1 MTQMTQSIGLQTS
14 ETLPLQVPRRGK
26 LRRPSKAAGERR
38 PQFIRSD
45 VRRGTSSVQDALP
58 VEISEEAVG
67 QGQIK
72 LATLRVQA
80 SIVAAMLGMLV
91 FFRAPLAA
99 ALSSLFG

>member
-1 MTQMTQSIGLQTS
+1 MTQSIGLQTS
-14 ETLPLQVPRRGK
+14 ETLPLQLPRRGK
-26 LRRPSKAAGERR
+26 LRRPSKPAGERR

-58 VEISEEAVG
+58 VEINEEAIG

-72 LATLRVQA
+72 LATLRLQA

-91 FFRAPLAA
+91 FFRTPLAA

>member
-14 ETLPLQVPRRGK
+14 ETLPLQMPRRGK
-26 LRRPSKAAGERR
+26 LRRLSKPAGERR

-45 VRRGTSSVQDALP
+45 VRRGTSLVQDALP